1 MVWGEATE
9 AGAHFHCMRGQ
20 LTLCLGANSYQPQQ
34 QYPVTAAGAQH
45 QAAADR
51 FAAIFADF
59 QQQHAEQLSG
69 SETLRLQLQDSHRKG
84 GVFHDIWQVCCWV

>member
-1 MVWGEATE
+1 MVWGEATA

-20 LTLCLGANSYQPQQ
+20 LTCLGANSYQPQQ
-34 QYPVTAAGAQH
+34 QYPVTAAGAQQ

-59 QQQHAEQLSG
+59 QQ
-69 SETLRLQLQDSHRKG
+69 
-84 GVFHDIWQVCCWV
+84 

>member
-1 MVWGEATE
+1 MNDAWFLTLLLFGRKQLTGGPGGASMVWGEATE
-9 AGAHFHCMRGQ
+9 AGAHFHCMCGQ
-20 LTLCLGANSYQPQQ
+20 FTLCLGANSYQPQQ

-59 QQQHAEQLSG
+59 QQ
-69 SETLRLQLQDSHRKG
+69 
-84 GVFHDIWQVCCWV
+84 